1 MSKVK
6 VLIAHQD
13 VRPGDVERV
22 AACDAR
28 VDVAAALYLN
38 GAVRQMVG
46 PEKADAIVA
55 AQKAAGRAFDDL
67 LSDAEVLFAVWL
79 PDDVLKR
86 APKLKWIHVPGAG
99 IDQLR
104 PTGVLEAGVRV
115 SNSSGLNSRYI
126 AEFVMGYMLM
136 QVKRMRL
143 RLERQARAQWVR
155 DQNDTLE
162 GKTIGIIGPGQIGSQ
177 IAAFASAFG
186 MRVLAARRT
195 VSAAP
200 PPGVE
205 KVYPMAEL
213 GQMLPQCDFVVVTV
227 NLSAETRG
235 LIGAREFAQMKPGAY
250 FMNVARGPV
259 VDQDAMVE
267 VLRGTHLAGAALDV
281 FEQEPLPVDNPL
293 WSMPNVFVTPHSSG
307 NYLGHSDKSYDLFC
321 RNLRNYLDGKPLV
334 NEMPP
339 QGGY

>member
-1 MSKVK
+1 MSRVK
-6 VLIAHQD
+6 VLITHHD
-13 VRPGDVERV
+13 VRPGDIERV
-22 AACDAR
+22 AAIDPR
-28 VDVAAALYLN
+28 LEVSAALYPAQ
-38 GAVRQMVG
+38 AVLSMVG
-46 PEKADAIVA
+46 REKVEAMIA
-55 AQKAAGRAFDDL
+55 AQKAAGCSLDEL
-67 LSDAEVLFAVWL
+67 LAEAEVLYSVWL

-115 SNSSGLNSRYI
+115 SNSSGLNARYI

-136 QVKRMRL
+136 HVKRMRL
-143 RLERQARAQWVR
+143 RFERQAKAQWVR

-162 GKTIGIIGPGQIGSQ
+162 GKTIGIIGPGQIGGQ
-177 IAAFASAFG
+177 VAAFAAAFG
-186 MRVLAARRT
+186 MRVLAARRS

-200 PPGVE
+200 PAGVE
-205 KVYPMAEL
+205 KVYAMADL

-235 LIGAREFAQMKPGAY
+235 LIGAREFAQMKEGAY

-259 VDQDAMVE
+259 VDQAAMID
-267 VLRGTHLAGAALDV
+267 VLRGDHLGGAALDV
-281 FEQEPLPVDNPL
+281 FEQEPLPADNPL
-293 WSMPNVFVTPHSSG
+293 WAMPSVFVTPHSSG
-307 NYLGHSDKSYDLFC
+307 NYLHHVEKAYDLFC
-321 RNLRNYLDGKPLV
+321 RNLRLYLDGAPLV

>member
-1 MSKVK
+1 MSRVK
-6 VLIAHQD
+6 VLITHHD
-13 VRPGDVERV
+13 VRPGDIERV
-22 AACDAR
+22 AAIDPR
-28 VDVAAALYLN
+28 LEVGAALYPAQ
-38 GAVRQMVG
+38 AVLSMVG
-46 PEKADAIVA
+46 REKVEAMIA
-55 AQKAAGRAFDDL
+55 AQKAAGRSIDEL
-67 LSDAEVLFAVWL
+67 LPEAEVLFSVWL

-104 PTGVLEAGVRV
+104 PTGVLEAGIRV

-136 QVKRMRL
+136 HVKRMRL
-143 RLERQARAQWVR
+143 RLERQANAQWVR
-155 DQNDTLE
+155 DQNDTLD
-162 GKTIGIIGPGQIGSQ
+162 GKTIGIIGPGQIGGQ
-177 IAAFASAFG
+177 VAAFAAAFG
-186 MRVLAARRT
+186 MRVLAARRSVGVT
-195 VSAAP
+195 P

-205 KVYPMAEL
+205 KVYAMADL

-235 LIGAREFAQMKPGAY
+235 LVGAREFALMKKGAY

-259 VDQDAMVE
+259 VDQAAMIE
-267 VLRGTHLAGAALDV
+267 VLRGDHLAGAALDV
-281 FEQEPLPVDNPL
+281 FEQEPLPADNPL
-293 WSMPNVFVTPHSSG
+293 WKMPKVFVTPHSSG
-307 NYLGHSDKSYDLFC
+307 NYLHHVEKSYELFC
-321 RNLRNYLDGKPLV
+321 RNLRSYLDGAPLM